1 MQLARRLLCVA
12 ALGARNVKTASWK
25 KIRKIA
31 FVGDHLPRKC
41 GIATFT
47 SDLLAAVA
55 AAHPQSQCFSVSVN
69 DIPGGYEYPQV
80 VRFEIEEQDLSSYL
94 RAADFLNISDV
105 DIVCLQHEFGI
116 FGGTAGGHILALL
129 RELRMPVVITL
140 HTILREPKADQ
151 RRVIHELVALSTRLV
166 VMADRGRQMLQEIYQ
181 APPVKIDLI
190 PHGIPDVGF
199 VDPTDFKDQFGVE
212 GKVVLLT
219 FGLLSP
225 NKGIEYVLNAL
236 PHILGEFPD
245 VVYIVLGATHP
256 NELREHGEAY
266 RLSLEILTKKNK
278 LEKNVIFYNRFV
290 ELEHL
295 KEFIGA
301 ADFYITPYLNEAQI
315 TSGALAYTFGAGKV
329 VISTPYWHAAEL
341 LAEDHGVL
349 VPFCDAPA
357 IAREVIGLL
366 RDDTRRHAIRKNAYK
381 LGREMVWS
389 NVARL
394 YMRSFELS
402 QIEGAARSR
411 KSLATKTLDQKP
423 RELPELKLSHLSR
436 MTDSTGIF
444 QHAILTV
451 PNFSEGYCT
460 DDNARAFILA
470 VLLSELGEE
479 PERVRTLATTYAAFL
494 HHAFDLRVKRFH
506 NHMSFDRRWLDEQGS
521 EDCQGRALWALGV
534 GVGRSPYRSFQI
546 MAGQL
551 FALALPALT
560 EFTSPRAWAF
570 GLIGIHEYLRRLS
583 GDSLVNQTRE
593 TLTSRLMELFERTA
607 QPDWRWFQEDLT
619 YDNAKL
625 PHALILSGRA
635 TGQPAVL
642 ERGLQALRWLTELQI
657 SEKGHFRSIGTNGFY
672 RRGGMRANFDQQPI
686 EAQAMVSACLEAYRA
701 TSDLWWYEQ
710 AQRAF
715 DWFIGWNDLGLE
727 LCSPKTGGCR
737 DGLHVD
743 RVNRNQGA
751 ESTLAFLLSLGEMR
765 LAQNMLASFK
775 EPIAA

>member
-1 MQLARRLLCVA
+1 MEE
-12 ALGARNVKTASWK
+12 SS

-55 AAHPQSQCFSVSVN
+55 AAHHQSQCFSVSVN
-69 DIPGGYEYPQV
+69 DIRGGYEYPQV

-94 RAADFLNISDV
+94 RAADFLNISGV

-116 FGGTAGGHILALL
+116 FGGLAGGHILVLL
-129 RELRMPVVITL
+129 RELRMPVVTTL

-166 VMADRGRQMLQEIYQ
+166 VMAERGRQMLQEIYQ
-181 APPVKIDLI
+181 APPAKIDLI

-236 PHILGEFPD
+236 PHILAEFPD

-266 RLSLEILTKKNK
+266 RLSLEILAKKNK

-290 ELEHL
+290 ELETL

-341 LAEDHGVL
+341 LAEDRGVL
-349 VPFCDAPA
+349 VPFRDAPA

-366 RDDTRRHAIRKNAYK
+366 RDDTRRRAIRKNAYR
-381 LGREMVWS
+381 LGRDMVWS

-560 EFTSPRAWAF
+560 ELTSPRAWAF

-701 TSDLWWYEQ
+701 TSDLWWHEQ

-751 ESTLAFLLSLGEMR
+751 ESTLAFLLSLAEMR